1 MSHSSLDSNKES
13 FPPSR
18 RSFRRHLH
26 ARKSFPI
33 EFKIKCRRAR
43 LHASTSGRGSEGS
56 ARDLGNPF
64 ANATQRKK
72 HTRPS
77 RFSPLER
84 QLSSK
89 PSGRVS
95 LDSPASHSSLQ
106 NGRTWSAKL
115 NFDGKQ
121 SSHDA
126 SLDLLSQRQSQKE
139 SLLELLK
146 QRTGSQEMS
155 SQACISLSLMKQSP
169 F

>member
-13 FPPSR
+13 FRPSR

-26 ARKSFPI
+26 ATKYFPV
-33 EFKIKCRRAR
+33 EFENKCRRAR
-43 LHASTSGRGSEGS
+43 LHASTSGRGSEVS
-56 ARDLGNPF
+56 ARDMANPF
-64 ANATQRKK
+64 ASAAQRKK
-72 HTRPS
+72 HIRPS
-77 RFSPLER
+77 RFSLLER

-121 SSHDA
+121 SSQDA

-155 SQACISLSLMKQSP
+155 SQARISLSLMKQNP
-169 F
+169 Y